1 MALTCVKTAL
11 GEDLI
16 GDVTIHDDMLEIESP
31 LMIMIVPTQQGQ
43 YSVGLAPYM
52 IFSANK
58 KFSFPKN
65 HIVLLSEPADQLRN
79 DYNRITGKGIV
90 VPKSK
95 IELVP

>member
-1 MALTCVKTAL
+1 MALTCIKTAL

-16 GDVTIHDDMLEIESP
+16 GDVFLRDDTVEIDTP

-52 IFSANK
+52 IFSSNK

-65 HIVLLSEPADQLRN
+65 HIVLMSEPADQLRN

-90 VPKSK
+90 VPSTK